1 MRARERSKN
10 NDERLQRKARC
21 LSFLLSEQQQ
31 QLLKTIKSFSSDKNP
46 QTLNAVHNL
55 IEDEK
60 WLLLQAPVL

>member
-10 NDERLQRKARC
+10 NDEHLQRKARC

-60 WLLLQAPVL
+60 WLLPQAPVL